1 MARVL
6 DISYIPTGDGWL
18 YLATVLDLEPRRLLG
33 YSMATHMC
41 TSLIRDALDDV
52 ADDVTAGI
60 VFHPDRG
67 SQYISL
73 EFAQVISDRQMVQFA
88 GRIRQCRDDSVA
100 ESFFISLRRELVS
113 RYGSKTVPAHTG

>member
-1 MARVL
+1 M
-6 DISYIPTGDGWL
+6 
-18 YLATVLDLEPRRLLG
+18 
-33 YSMATHMC
+33 
-41 TSLIRDALDDV
+41 
-52 ADDVTAGI
+52 AGI

-88 GRIRQCRDDSVA
+88 ERIRQCWDDSVA

-113 RYGSKTVPAHTG
+113 RYRFEDVPAHAG